1 MAQDAQALG
10 GGSVRLLL
18 LSNSR
23 GTDGVFLGWPRSE
36 IMEFLGKGV
45 RKVLFVPYASV
56 PGTRESYDGYAR
68 KAREAFKGMGYG
80 LDSIHEAAD
89 AAAAVSA
96 AQAII
101 VGGGNTFHLLCETY
115 AHGVLESISRRVRA
129 GAPFVGW
136 SAGSNLACPGIWT
149 TNDMPIIAP
158 PKMQA
163 LGLVPF
169 QINPHFTDALPAGHR
184 GERRSER
191 IAEFLALNPRITVV
205 GLREGALLRVENG
218 RTQLVG
224 AGARVFRAGLEPYD
238 VGHGAELTLPG

>member
-1 MAQDAQALG
+1 MAQNAQAPD
-10 GGSVRLLL
+10 GSGVRLLL

-23 GTDGVFLGWPRSE
+23 GTDGVFLGWPRGE
-36 IMEFLGKGV
+36 IMGFLGREV
-45 RKVLFVPYASV
+45 RKALFVPYARV
-56 PGTRESYDGYAR
+56 PGTRESYDDYAR
-68 KAREAFKGMGYG
+68 RTREAFEGMGYELG
-80 LDSIHEAAD
+80 SIHEAAD
-89 AAAAVSA
+89 AAAAVNA
-96 AQAII
+96 AEAIV
-101 VGGGNTFHLLCETY
+101 VGGGNTFHLLAEAY
-115 AHGVLESISRRVRA
+115 AHGVLEAISLRIRA
-129 GAPFVGW
+129 GVPFVGW

-169 QINPHFTDALPAGHR
+169 QINPHFTDALPAGHQ

-191 IAEFLALNPRITVV
+191 IAEFLALNPRVTVV

-218 RTQLVG
+218 KTQLVG

-238 VGHGAELTLPG
+238 VGDGQELTVAG